1 MNQEQN
7 NSNQN
12 NLNTQNNN
20 GISNNQSYNQ
30 DVSGNREVINSQP
43 QQPLN
48 YEQTIMQQSTPQS
61 IDNEFE
67 TRSANNQSF
76 NSKPTKK
83 INLGLIIGI
92 IIVIIAVITII
103 LILLNGNRKNDL
115 VNNLNI
121 SLEKNSLVCN
131 DEKICN
137 QLNNSIISI
146 KNIEN
151 KYNNERL
158 NAIILDKDGYVYLKS
173 KNNIIKIEGKT
184 KLTDINY
191 VVEVAYASND
201 LIVYDDS
208 NMYYISSENN
218 SIRNFEL
225 SNNIK
230 YFVNFS
236 EDSKLSAID
245 KNGTGLIY
253 YRCDRYNNNS
263 CTSND
268 DWFYEE
274 SLLVKN
280 AKYSGGE
287 SILIG
292 DKLYSKS
299 IIVNQELVQSS
310 GGIETQLILNNVAKV
325 WAWDNLKNN
334 INLMALTKDSKLFFI
349 KAGALMSHKSYEL
362 NLNEKVNDIYFI
374 DGESY
379 GSAVVVGKNNVYLV
393 SYDYDDNYD
402 TYYKLDK
409 IGAISSYIDNIKGFY
424 CEDNK
429 LYTLLNDGNI
439 YLVEDFLKD

>member
-7 NSNQN
+7 NSDQN

-30 DVSGNREVINSQP
+30 DVSGNRKVINSQP

-48 YEQTIMQQSTPQS
+48 YGQTIIQQFTLQS

-67 TRSANNQSF
+67 TRDANNQSF
-76 NSKPTKK
+76 NSRPTKK
-83 INLGLIIGI
+83 ITLGLIIGI
-92 IIVIIAVITII
+92 IIAIIAVITII
-103 LILLNGNRKNDL
+103 LIYNRKKDL

-146 KNIEN
+146 KNIET

-208 NMYYISSENN
+208 NMYYISSEDN

-245 KNGTGLIY
+245 KNGTGVIY

-263 CTSND
+263 CTSKD

-287 SILIG
+287 AILID
-292 DKLYSKS
+292 DKLYSYS
-299 IIVNQELVQSS
+299 IILNQGLVQSS

-325 WAWDNLKNN
+325 WAWDNLKLN
-334 INLMALTKDSKLFFI
+334 INLMALTKDSKLFFM
-349 KAGALMSHKSYEL
+349 KVGAFMSHKSYEL

-374 DGESY
+374 DGGSY

-409 IGAISSYIDNIKGFY
+409 IDAISSYIDNIKGFY
-424 CEDNK
+424 SEDNK
-429 LYTLLNDGNI
+429 LYTLLNDGNT

>member
-1 MNQEQN
+1 MNREQN
-7 NSNQN
+7 NQNQN

-30 DVSGNREVINSQP
+30 DVSGNREVINSQS

-146 KNIEN
+146 KNIET

-173 KNNIIKIEGKT
+173 KNNIIKIEGK
-184 KLTDINY
+184 
-191 VVEVAYASND
+191 E
-201 LIVYDDS
+201 
-208 NMYYISSENN
+208 
-218 SIRNFEL
+218 
-225 SNNIK
+225 
-230 YFVNFS
+230 
-236 EDSKLSAID
+236 
-245 KNGTGLIY
+245 
-253 YRCDRYNNNS
+253 
-263 CTSND
+263 
-268 DWFYEE
+268 
-274 SLLVKN
+274 
-280 AKYSGGE
+280 
-287 SILIG
+287 
-292 DKLYSKS
+292 
-299 IIVNQELVQSS
+299 
-310 GGIETQLILNNVAKV
+310 
-325 WAWDNLKNN
+325 
-334 INLMALTKDSKLFFI
+334 
-349 KAGALMSHKSYEL
+349 
-362 NLNEKVNDIYFI
+362 
-374 DGESY
+374 
-379 GSAVVVGKNNVYLV
+379 
-393 SYDYDDNYD
+393 
-402 TYYKLDK
+402 
-409 IGAISSYIDNIKGFY
+409 
-424 CEDNK
+424 
-429 LYTLLNDGNI
+429 
-439 YLVEDFLKD
+439 